1 MKTFKGLALVGSVV
15 VLALAAQGT
24 AASPQLRSTPSDR

>member
-1 MKTFKGLALVGSVV
+1 MKTFKGLALVGSVL

-24 AASPQLRSTPSDR
+24 AAGPTPA